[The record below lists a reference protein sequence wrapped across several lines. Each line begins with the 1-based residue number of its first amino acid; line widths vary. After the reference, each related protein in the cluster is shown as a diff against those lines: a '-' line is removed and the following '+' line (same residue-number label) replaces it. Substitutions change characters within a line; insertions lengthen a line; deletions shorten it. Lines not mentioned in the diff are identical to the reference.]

1 MKNIFKKYKEIII
14 AIIIILAIIIFK
26 ITKTINFNT
35 NKDFLNTDS
44 IKIEN
49 DVENDGKTDGETET
63 KVNLSEEILKIEKEY
78 SMKNGD
84 RFVKIGNTMVYVD
97 FDKDI
102 YLVNLENK
110 TSQILCKLEDGVQH
124 VYFDGEYIY
133 CMPYYYMGKGIYKI
147 DLSGNIEKIY
157 SGASLQL
164 WLTNEEIYFI
174 DQIGFDDIN
183 QIPQGN
189 LCKMD
194 KNR

>member
-1 MKNIFKKYKEIII
+1 MKNILKKYKEIII
-14 AIIIILAIIIFK
+14 AIVIILAIIIFQ
-26 ITKTINFNT
+26 IAKTINFNT
-35 NKDFLNTDS
+35 SKDFSNVDS
-44 IKIEN
+44 SMIEN
-49 DVENDGKTDGETET
+49 NTENEIKA
-63 KVNLSEEILKIEKEY
+63 NLSEEILKNEKEY

-84 RFVKIGNTMVYVD
+84 RFVKIGNTIVYAG

-110 TSQILCKLEDGVQH
+110 TSQILCTLEDGVQH
-124 VYFDGEYIY
+124 VYFDGEYVY

-164 WLTNEEIYFI
+164 WLTDEEIYFV

-194 KNR
+194 KKR